1 MKASERVLIVGLGNP
16 GAKYE
21 HTRHNAGFWLVDE
34 LARRFGGSFRPQA
47 RMHAETAEITF
58 AGGARALL
66 AKPQTFM
73 NASGQSVRALK
84 DFYKLPLSAVLV
96 AHDEL
101 DLPAGRVRMKQGGG
115 PGGHNGLKDIIR
127 HCGPEFYRLRLGV
140 GHPGR
145 REAVLGH
152 VLSAAGRDEQ
162 IELDRSINRAA
173 DAVQDWMTSG
183 WEPAVQR
190 LHTVE

>member
-1 MKASERVLIVGLGNP
+1 MATERVLIVGLGNP

-21 HTRHNAGFWLVDE
+21 NTRHNAGFWLVDE
-34 LARRFGGSFRPQA
+34 LARRYGGSFRAQS
-47 RMHAETAEITF
+47 RMHAETTEITIP
-58 AGGARALL
+58 GGGRALL

-73 NASGQSVRALK
+73 NASGQSVRALV
-84 DFYKLPLSAVLV
+84 DFYKLPLKTVLV

-101 DLPAGRVRMKQGGG
+101 DLPSGRVRLKQGGG

-127 HCGPEFYRLRLGV
+127 HCGPEFLRLRLGV

-162 IELDRSINRAA
+162 IDLDRSIERAA
-173 DAVQDWMTSG
+173 DAVQDWMTAG
-183 WEPAVQR
+183 WEPTVQR
-190 LHTVE
+190 LHTQD

>member
-1 MKASERVLIVGLGNP
+1 MAVERILIVGLGNP

-21 HTRHNAGFWLVDE
+21 RTRHNAGFWLVDE
-34 LARRFGGSFRPQA
+34 LARRYGGSLRLQA
-47 RMHAETAEITF
+47 RMQAETADIILP
-58 AGGARALL
+58 GGTRVLL

-73 NASGQSVRALK
+73 NASGQSVRSLL
-84 DFYKLPLSAVLV
+84 DFYKLSLESTLV

-101 DLPAGRVRMKQGGG
+101 DLPAGRVRMKKGGG

-127 HCGPEFYRLRLGV
+127 HCGADFYRMRLGV

-162 IELDRSINRAA
+162 IDLDRATDRAA
-173 DAVQDWMTSG
+173 DAVRDWLESG
-183 WEPAVQR
+183 WDSAVQR
-190 LHTVE
+190 LHGAD